1 MYLIFSGALLGVG
14 VIAMAGCY
22 VGSMIFVKLFYP
34 NGYDAAKSYFFL
46 ANAGQ
51 IFYFISNCLMTVML
65 RIANEKYQM
74 YLNIVYAVIFAATV
88 LPMTLAMELTGLT
101 YSLLIANAAKFILIV
116 AVGLVKIQKDSKK
129 EISE

>member
-1 MYLIFSGALLGVG
+1 
-14 VIAMAGCY
+14 
-22 VGSMIFVKLFYP
+22 
-34 NGYDAAKSYFFL
+34 
-46 ANAGQ
+46 
-51 IFYFISNCLMTVML
+51 MTVML

-74 YLNIVYAVIFAATV
+74 YLNMVYAVIFAATV